1 MYLGWGWGYRKGAQN
16 FKEPFI
22 DPHRADGRPLF
33 SEIFRKVFWMGST
46 EGRAN
51 TAPYRCGVGLH
62 SQGEHKL
69 GRVLFQPPGPSCPS
83 GRDSRCLHTCPHP
96 PAEFS

>member
-51 TAPYRCGVGLH
+51 TAPYSCGVGLD

-69 GRVLFQPPGPSCPS
+69 GGVPFMPIWQRLQVAPQLSP
-83 GRDSRCLHTCPHP
+83 P